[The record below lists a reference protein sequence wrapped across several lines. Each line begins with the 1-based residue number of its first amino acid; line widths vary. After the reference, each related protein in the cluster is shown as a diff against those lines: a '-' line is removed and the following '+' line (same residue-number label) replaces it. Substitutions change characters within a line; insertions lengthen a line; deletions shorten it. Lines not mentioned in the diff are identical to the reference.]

1 MNRNKAAW
9 LIAAG
14 AALVLAW
21 APRAE
26 ASLIEYDFTATVT
39 SGPLAPEVVDAF
51 AYDSSSIVPGG
62 ANLATGLLTE
72 LSFTLNGITYDATT
86 ANTGGLVFNSAGDL
100 TEALFGSDCRSGL
113 CSTSA
118 NQDEWDIFGPQ
129 LTYSTL
135 SSPYIWFGTVTYTE
149 VPEPSSLAL
158 LGTGIFALAFAGVA
172 VRRRR
177 TAL

>member
-39 SGPLAPEVVDAF
+39 SGPLAPEAVDAF

-100 TEALFGSDCRSGL
+100 TEAL
-113 CSTSA
+113 
-118 NQDEWDIFGPQ
+118 
-129 LTYSTL
+129 
-135 SSPYIWFGTVTYTE
+135 
-149 VPEPSSLAL
+149 
-158 LGTGIFALAFAGVA
+158 LGAIADRDFA
-172 VRRRR
+172 VRLR
-177 TAL
+177 TKMSGTSLGRSSRIAH